1 MPFGSSNV
9 LQDPVHSKC
18 SRRPHKHRWICLSYL
33 VCALSH
39 SVVSSSLPPHGLQS
53 ARLLCLQNSPDKN
66 TKMGCHF
73 LLQGNFL
80 TQGSNPY
87 LLHWQVD
94 SLPLSPQGSP
104 YSYLISHQSL
114 PFNNFGS
121 LRQFSRFKGFCSSE
135 EGAVDN
141 REGEPDLQPGTQ
153 GVLERFLGNTGVC
166 CILIPKRRL
175 VPRLWEQLHN
185 NVSV

>member
-1 MPFGSSNV
+1 MFVTLIN
-9 LQDPVHSKC
+9 L
-18 SRRPHKHRWICLSYL
+18 
-33 VCALSH
+33 H
-39 SVVSSSLPPHGLQS
+39 SVQVVFSAIIAKQSL
-53 ARLLCLQNSPDKN
+53 
-66 TKMGCHF
+66 
-73 LLQGNFL
+73 
-80 TQGSNPY
+80 Y
-87 LLHWQVD
+87 LLLH
-94 SLPLSPQGSP
+94 
-104 YSYLISHQSL
+104 
-114 PFNNFGS
+114 FT